1 MHAAAPRPW
10 YREPWP
16 WFLMALPLIAVVASF
31 YTIYLATRAPD
42 SLVTDHYYK
51 KGLAVG
57 GDIQRERHAQA
68 LHLTGVMS
76 VAAGRID
83 LKLNQPIAQDTLRL
97 TLRHPLSNQKD
108 VQIDLHRNAS
118 GLYSAFSP
126 PLEAVRYRVHVETAD
141 WRLAGVWVPGTMLTL
156 EPGV

>member
-1 MHAAAPRPW
+1 MHTPAPRPW

-16 WFLMALPLIAVVASF
+16 WFLMALPLIAVVASL
-31 YTIYLATRAPD
+31 YTIFLASRSPD

-68 LHLTGVMS
+68 MRLSGVMS
-76 VAAGRID
+76 VTGGRID
-83 LKLNQPIAQDTLRL
+83 LRLNQSVAQDTLRL

-108 VQIDLHRNAS
+108 LQIDLHRGTS
-118 GLYSAFSP
+118 GLYSGFAP
-126 PLEAVRYRVHVETAD
+126 PLEPVRYRVHLETAD
-141 WRLAGVWVPGTMLTL
+141 WRLAGVWVPGTSLTL